1 MSKGKLF
8 FWSCVSFIAGIS
20 IASFFV
26 IPQLLLLSFL
36 FLGLI
41 LILLVRLDQRLLAIG
56 ILSVAM
62 ALGGL
67 RSQAEMAKI
76 FQSELRRFNGAGQI
90 VTLSGLIDQEPG
102 VKEKSQQFQIR
113 VEKEKVLVVAPKY
126 PSYRYGDKI
135 EVTGQLKTPENFE
148 GFDYQGYLQKER
160 VYSIMIFPRI
170 ELLASGR
177 GNPVRQSLFNFKNK
191 FQETWRRLLSP
202 PHLGI
207 FEALTFGEENNI
219 PAEWKEKLNLS
230 GTRHL
235 AAVSGMNI
243 TIISFLLSGFLLSLG
258 LWRQQ
263 EASLIL
269 LVFIWSYILMIG
281 APASAL
287 RAGLMVSL
295 FFLVR
300 GFGRVASGERSL
312 VFAAVILLWE
322 NPLILKFD
330 VGFQLSFLAMAGLIY
345 WLSFF
350 KERLLK
356 KWPEFLKV
364 NLATTLAA
372 QVFTLPVLIY
382 NFGYV
387 SLISPLTNLLLV
399 PLIPFLTMAGF
410 IFGALGIVSFS
421 LGQVLA
427 WFVWLGTSYI
437 LLVVDWSLKIPGSH
451 FVFRGVA
458 GPSVVISYLFL
469 SYLTWRTRKNPGPK
483 FLNF

>member
-1 MSKGKLF
+1 MTKGKIF
-8 FWSCVSFIAGIS
+8 FWSCLAFIVGIFISSFVNLPPVLLVAVFLFGLT
-20 IASFFV
+20 SFCLFWV
-26 IPQLLLLSFL
+26 DRRLV
-36 FLGLI
+36 FLGL
-41 LILLVRLDQRLLAIG
+41 LVLALALGVFRYQLEADRIFKSELGKFNDGQDSIG
-56 ILSVAM
+56 ITGVIEDDP
-62 ALGGL
+62 
-67 RSQAEMAKI
+67 QA
-76 FQSELRRFNGAGQI
+76 
-90 VTLSGLIDQEPG
+90 
-102 VKEKSQQFQIR
+102 KEKSQQFQIR
-113 VEKEKVLVVAPKY
+113 VEKEKVLVIAPKY
-126 PSYRYGDKI
+126 PSYHYGDKI
-135 EVTGQLKTPENFE
+135 KITGQLKTPENFE
-148 GFDYQGYLQKER
+148 GFNYQGYLQKER

-170 ELLASGR
+170 ELLASEQ
-177 GNPVRQSLFNFKNK
+177 GNPVRQNLFNFKNK

-207 FEALTFGEENNI
+207 FEALAFGEENNI

-243 TIISFLLSGFLLSLG
+243 TIISFLLSGFLLTLG
-258 LWRQQ
+258 FWRPQ
-263 EASLIL
+263 ASLIS
-269 LVFIWSYILMIG
+269 LVFIWFYILMIG

-295 FFLVR
+295 FFLAR
-300 GFGRVASGERSL
+300 GFGRVAAGERSL

-345 WLSFF
+345 WSSFF
-350 KERLLK
+350 KEKVFK
-356 KWPEFLKV
+356 KLPEFLRV

-382 NFGYV
+382 NFDYV

-399 PLIPFLTMAGF
+399 PLIPYLTMAGF
-410 IFGALGIVSFS
+410 VFGALGIVSFS

-458 GPSVVISYLFL
+458 GPFLAISYLFL
-469 SYLTWRTRKNPGPK
+469 GYFTWRIREKPGPK
-483 FLNF
+483 FLSF